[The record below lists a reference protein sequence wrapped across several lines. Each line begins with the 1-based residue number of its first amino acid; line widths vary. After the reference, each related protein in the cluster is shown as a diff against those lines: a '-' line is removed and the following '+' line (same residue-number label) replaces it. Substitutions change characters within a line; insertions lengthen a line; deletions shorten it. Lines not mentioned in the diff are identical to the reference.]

1 MPLLALGL
9 DLAGITLAFGA
20 RTVVQR
26 RRTGDSGLRI
36 VAGAVGVGLEERARG
51 STRRGRSPSGGI
63 VRWRPDPR

>member
-1 MPLLALGL
+1 MGGKPMPLLALGL

-36 VAGAVGVGLEERARG
+36 DAGAVGSVGLEERARG
-51 STRRGRSPSGGI
+51 STRRGRSPVEG
-63 VRWRPDPR
+63 